1 MNESPGYE
9 SSRLRWPL
17 LIAGGVGL
25 VAMGVLLGRGAWAPS
40 SEPAAPRVDEH
51 AGMSTPASGGGEE
64 AAPAGS
70 ASGVVVTL
78 TPEMIARAGIK
89 TVAVSTGPSTMS
101 LRIPGVVQ
109 PNAYK
114 EVAVTS
120 LVSGR
125 VTQVRAELGQRVML
139 GESLATVYSPE
150 LTEAQTNFIA
160 IKAEHNAHNQRQA
173 RAQRLFAIGAVSRQ
187 ELDALEAERVR
198 LDAAQES
205 ARARLALLGIAEE
218 RAQRL
223 ATPLDVVTTID
234 VKAPLTGVVTKRN
247 ANTGLNIDSST
258 PLFTIVDL
266 ETVWV
271 IADLYERDFGKVRV
285 GSPATITSAAYS
297 GVALRGRVGYIDP
310 QVQEDTRTA
319 KLRVEVP
326 NSGSRLRFGMYVDVT
341 VGDASASAA
350 VFVPKGAVQVVGSD
364 SVVYVANE
372 HNPGRFVERRIE
384 VGDATGDRTRVLAG
398 LEPGDLV
405 VTDGAFFLRAER
417 ERSTQR

>member
-1 MNESPGYE
+1 MNMP
-9 SSRLRWPL
+9 
-17 LIAGGVGL
+17 
-25 VAMGVLLGRGAWAPS
+25 
-40 SEPAAPRVDEH
+40 PA
-51 AGMSTPASGGGEE
+51 GGGED
-64 AAPAGS
+64 ASSANASPRGLAPQDANNPD
-70 ASGVVVTL
+70 VVVTL

-89 TVAVSTGPSTMS
+89 TGAVTAGASTMS

-125 VTQVRAELGQRVML
+125 ITQVRAELGQRVML

-150 LTEAQTNFIA
+150 LTEAQTNVIA

-187 ELDALEAERVR
+187 ELDALEAERTR
-198 LDAAQES
+198 LDAAQEA
-205 ARARLALLGIAEE
+205 ARARLALLGIPEE

-234 VKAPLTGVVTKRN
+234 VKAPLTGVVTKRS

-271 IADLYERDFGKVRV
+271 IGDLYERDFGRVRV
-285 GSPATITSAAYS
+285 GSPVTITSASYP
-297 GVALRGRVGYIDP
+297 GLTLRGHVGYIDP

-326 NSGSRLRFGMYVDVT
+326 NAGGRLRFGMYVDVS
-341 VGDASASAA
+341 VGDASARPA
-350 VFVPKGAVQVVGSD
+350 VFVPKAAVQIVGSD
-364 SVVYVANE
+364 SVVYLASE
-372 HNPGRFVERRIE
+372 RDRGRFMERKIE
-384 VGDATGDRTRVLAG
+384 VGEANGDRVRVVAG
-398 LEPGDLV
+398 LEPGDMV

-417 ERSTQR
+417 ERMSRP

>member
-1 MNESPGYE
+1 MNMP
-9 SSRLRWPL
+9 
-17 LIAGGVGL
+17 
-25 VAMGVLLGRGAWAPS
+25 
-40 SEPAAPRVDEH
+40 PA
-51 AGMSTPASGGGEE
+51 GGGED
-64 AAPAGS
+64 ASSANASPRGLAPQDANNPD
-70 ASGVVVTL
+70 VVVTL

-89 TVAVSTGPSTMS
+89 TGAVTAGASTMS

-125 VTQVRAELGQRVML
+125 ITQVRAELGQRVML

-150 LTEAQTNFIA
+150 LTEAQTNVIA

-187 ELDALEAERVR
+187 ELDALEAERTR
-198 LDAAQES
+198 LDAAQEA
-205 ARARLALLGIAEE
+205 ARARLALLGIPEE

-247 ANTGLNIDSST
+247 ANTGLNIDTST

-266 ETVWV
+266 DTVWV
-271 IADLYERDFGKVRV
+271 IGDLYERDFGKVRV
-285 GSPATITSAAYS
+285 GSPVAITSASYP
-297 GVALRGRVGYIDP
+297 GLTLRGRVGYIDP

-326 NSGSRLRFGMYVDVT
+326 NAGGRLRFGVYVDVS
-341 VGDASASAA
+341 VGDASARAA
-350 VFVPKGAVQVVGSD
+350 VFVPKAAVQIVGSD
-364 SVVYVANE
+364 SVVYLASE
-372 HNPGRFVERRIE
+372 HDHGRFMERKIE
-384 VGDATGDRTRVLAG
+384 VGEASGDRVRVVAG
-398 LEPGDLV
+398 LEPGDIV

-417 ERSTQR
+417 ERMSRP